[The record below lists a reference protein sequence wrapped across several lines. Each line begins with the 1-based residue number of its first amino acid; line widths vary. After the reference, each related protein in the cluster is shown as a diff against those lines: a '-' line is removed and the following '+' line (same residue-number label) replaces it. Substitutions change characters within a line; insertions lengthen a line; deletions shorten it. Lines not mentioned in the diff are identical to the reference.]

1 MKPQDRLVEFANSS
15 FRFWTCFFGGV
26 GGRVGDDDD
35 IVSQI
40 PRTISPEEP
49 FYLVRTVLSSCRAVL
64 HSHQTYFL
72 TLRID
77 LGISEGVLEIGWGKL
92 LSEMIS
98 TP

>member
-1 MKPQDRLVEFANSS
+1 M
-15 FRFWTCFFGGV
+15 
-26 GGRVGDDDD
+26 GDDDD